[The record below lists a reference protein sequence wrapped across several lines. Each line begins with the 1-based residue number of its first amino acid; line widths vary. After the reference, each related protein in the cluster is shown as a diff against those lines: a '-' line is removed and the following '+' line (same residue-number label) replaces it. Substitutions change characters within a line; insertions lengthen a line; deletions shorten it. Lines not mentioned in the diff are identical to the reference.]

1 MTKIYC
7 KHILPQLSSICNNK
21 QLFQCT
27 YFSKQLLESCFLQ
40 VQDPKYQKKI
50 LIESI

>member
-21 QLFQCT
+21 QLFNVLNSQNNW
-27 YFSKQLLESCFLQ
+27 LENCFLQ
-40 VQDPKYQKKI
+40 VQDPNQKI
-50 LIESI
+50 L